1 VAGRRAQ
8 LDAMAGRSED
18 GAPAW
23 DVVIVAHRGQVA
35 GYPENTL
42 AAYRESVTRGFPA
55 IEVDLRATADG
66 QIVIMHDETVDRTTS
81 GSGKVESMTFAE
93 IRSLDAGSHAHPRF
107 ADQRVPTYQEVL
119 DVIRGTGTK
128 LVIDIKPGPALDHER
143 VVRLTEQHGAVL
155 DVLVGP
161 RNVDDLRDFKRL
173 NPNLR
178 TLGLV
183 PGPEFEPPDRVGI
196 EQFARAGADMIRL
209 WPPWIFA
216 DRGPDSEPGP
226 SRRSSSG
233 STISASRYGPPRT
246 RSTRTSTRII
256 RARTCASSSAWAS
269 TASSPTCPSCAA
281 RSCPRRP
288 SVPGAVRRGPWPARP
303 EHSARC
309 RSATESPRS

>member
-1 VAGRRAQ
+1 
-8 LDAMAGRSED
+8 MAGRSED
-18 GAPAW
+18 AAPAW
-23 DVVIVAHRGQVA
+23 DVVVVAHRGQVA

-66 QIVIMHDETVDRTTS
+66 QIVIMHDETVDRTSS

-128 LVIDIKPGPALDHER
+128 LVIDIKPSPALDHER

-216 DRGPDSEPGP
+216 DRGPDSGAGP
-226 SRRSSSG
+226 QSPLIERLHDLGKPVWTTADTLYQDIDPDHPREDLRELIRLG
-233 STISASRYGPPRT
+233 VNGIITDVPELCREVLSAAP
-246 RSTRTSTRII
+246 
-256 RARTCASSSAWAS
+256 
-269 TASSPTCPSCAA
+269 
-281 RSCPRRP
+281 
-288 SVPGAVRRGPWPARP
+288 
-303 EHSARC
+303 
-309 RSATESPRS
+309 

>member
-1 VAGRRAQ
+1 VAGRRVQ

-18 GAPAW
+18 AAPAW
-23 DVVIVAHRGQVA
+23 DVVVVAHRGQVA

-42 AAYRESVTRGFPA
+42 AAYRESVTQGFPA

-66 QIVIMHDETVDRTTS
+66 QIVIMHDETVDRTTT

-119 DVIRGTGTK
+119 DVIGGTGTK
-128 LVIDIKPGPALDHER
+128 LVIDIKPGAALDNER

-155 DVLVGP
+155 DVMVGP

-209 WPPWIFA
+209 WPSWIFA
-216 DRGPDSEPGP
+216 GRPGSGAGRSPLIERLHDLGKPVWTTADTLYKDIDPDHPREDLRELIRLGVNGIITDVPELC
-226 SRRSSSG
+226 REVL
-233 STISASRYGPPRT
+233 SAAP
-246 RSTRTSTRII
+246 
-256 RARTCASSSAWAS
+256 
-269 TASSPTCPSCAA
+269 
-281 RSCPRRP
+281 
-288 SVPGAVRRGPWPARP
+288 
-303 EHSARC
+303 
-309 RSATESPRS
+309 

>member
-1 VAGRRAQ
+1 
-8 LDAMAGRSED
+8 MACRSE
-18 GAPAW
+18 GAAPAR
-23 DVVIVAHRGQVA
+23 DVVVVAHRGQVP

-42 AAYRESVTRGFPA
+42 AAYRESAARGFAA

-66 QIVIMHDETVDRTTS
+66 EIVIMHDETVDRTTS
-81 GSGKVESMTFAE
+81 GSGKVEDMTFAE
-93 IRSLDAGSHAHPRF
+93 IRSLDAGSHAGPRF

-119 DVIRGTGTK
+119 EAIRGTGTK
-128 LVIDIKPGPALDHER
+128 LVIDIKPGAALDNER

-161 RNVDDLRDFKRL
+161 RNVDDLREFKRL

-216 DRGPDSEPGP
+216 DRGGGAGRSLLIERLHDLGKPVWTTADTLYKDIDPDHPREDLGELIRLGVDGIITDVPELC
-226 SRRSSSG
+226 REVL
-233 STISASRYGPPRT
+233 SAAP
-246 RSTRTSTRII
+246 
-256 RARTCASSSAWAS
+256 
-269 TASSPTCPSCAA
+269 
-281 RSCPRRP
+281 
-288 SVPGAVRRGPWPARP
+288 
-303 EHSARC
+303 
-309 RSATESPRS
+309 